1 MGVAAAE
8 SKQAALAGEEAAAA
22 KARLAKAEELMNGG
36 GKSAAAM
43 NAEVEKAKK
52 DYELAKEKYTKEAND
67 VKAVQKRV
75 AMAKAELAKWEQS
88 SARVVAPT
96 IVALL
101 LGLMSF

>member
-1 MGVAAAE
+1 MAKE
-8 SKQAALAGEEAAAA
+8 KYTKEANDVEAA
-22 KARLAKAEELMNGG
+22 KAKLAKAEALL
-36 GKSAAAM
+36 GKSGTDHK
-43 NAEVEKAKK
+43 AEVAAAKK
-52 DYELAKEKYTKEAND
+52 DYEMAKEKYTKEAND
-67 VKAVQKRV
+67 VKAAQERV